1 MAGKKKKRVSKAG
14 LPSLVFEEEE
24 GWGQWLV
31 LPGSGNPASGK
42 HL

>member
-24 GWGQWLV
+24 GWGQGDPWQGCQQ
-31 LPGSGNPASGK
+31 PQ
-42 HL
+42 HW